1 LEKNIKDKLKSS
13 AVMSQEVPSKFFWR
27 MKNFCQLSCL
37 LKRNK
42 GEMSLLYLKA
52 SRGDGTK

>member
-1 LEKNIKDKLKSS
+1 MEKNIKDQFKSS
-13 AVMSQEVPSKFFWR
+13 AVMLQEVPQSSSGGKRIFANSDCF
-27 MKNFCQLSCL
+27 

-42 GEMSLLYLKA
+42 GEISLSYLKA